1 MWLALDA
8 IYMTMQPRILEL
20 SWEQPLLVECTR
32 KHKEWIRDSEKLAMF
47 PIGGVENSQ
56 FDSLVRGKFFIFEAQ
71 LFVLFL

>member
-1 MWLALDA
+1 
-8 IYMTMQPRILEL
+8 
-20 SWEQPLLVECTR
+20 
-32 KHKEWIRDSEKLAMF
+32 MF